1 MDASLREENTDRVHQ
16 GHINWVENP
25 DFPKV
30 GVSLSEELREQG
42 LLELLGYDCK
52 HLVAFEERVDELI
65 EAGVLIYTVLRVL
78 EEEVMPQGL
87 SLAHHH
93 VLHPIQSFRGTEKKR

>member
-1 MDASLREENTDRVHQ
+1 MDASLREENTDRVHH
-16 GHINWVENP
+16 GHINRVDNP
-25 DFPKV
+25 DLSEV

-65 EAGVLIYTVLRVL
+65 EAGVLIHTVLRVL
-78 EEEVMPQGL
+78 EEEVMPQRSGL
-87 SLAHHH
+87 ARHNVCHS
-93 VLHPIQSFRGTEKKR
+93 I